1 MFLHSGASLHGHE
14 YSNRPN
20 RPPNQQLLPD
30 PRRNRL
36 LRSAFTSPNSASSS
50 ASTSSAL
57 SSSASAVS
65 HPSVTSSSATAI
77 PSLNASATSSP
88 PSIVRSS
95 TYSDGIRPARPL
107 RPKPHLR
114 HVSEGLLTSD
124 RSLPPEPVV
133 RFHDPPVVET
143 GPITRSLSTNTPRLS
158 TPSRPRA
165 RLPKAPEPMSEDE
178 ASFSASEASYA
189 SDPAPSSAASSKPSR
204 RRRTPRKSTTFLLAH
219 PAPKLSTKKHLLKR
233 LRPTLLMQMQQ
244 LSADRRP
251 RPVIDVYP
259 SSLLAGNV
267 AAPRF
272 SKRFPRLFGIN
283 GELGLHDT
291 ILVQSE
297 DYDSR
302 LLGSE
307 SDDEN
312 DSFEHRALLAVLSPL
327 RRGDQSE
334 IALEDGS
341 VWTTKALPT
350 GSFDFVRVD
359 EHGNTTTARW
369 VSRNMSKPPPAVD
382 AKCTTTGADDHAATA
397 EHDCKFTFSIID
409 PQSRR
414 HPILGTLTRTT
425 LEILDTYTTVS
436 PSASRY
442 PPSRAWTPSP
452 ASHDADNS
460 NDEELS
466 HDDDAGQPSIAPS
479 MLSNAKARTTL
490 PVDAAL
496 KNFISISAVWV
507 ALQCG
512 WGQTVGGHCPF
523 PGTSNASGIK
533 SATGS
538 VRFVPDSSA
547 GDATNAGDDTFKR
560 GRRLSARYKTRSATL
575 PSIDIPDRDVSPS
588 VSPKA
593 PGRTPIFPR
602 KASSTGAAYIQR
614 RKQMQLSDTSDSER
628 PPAALIAPRRRS
640 RAFSRLSGEFSSK
653 VSSKVQSSPS
663 PSEAPATPEV
673 MLEEISPVPSSLYHH
688 QQNSQQPNTSSRT
701 TTAASSIAAAPV
713 SSFTSPDLQQTQAL
727 LATQSLP
734 RGGRSVS
741 AYYATNPLAHAMPD
755 DFTDAAHPD
764 HLAMMQHH
772 GPVDLSAAPIDIHR
786 HNPNGMAWHHRPD
799 SVMEKSSNNGGARW
813 KRLGNWFKRL
823 GNGGSANGVA
833 H

>member
-20 RPPNQQLLPD
+20 RPVNQQLLPG
-30 PRRNRL
+30 PRRNTL
-36 LRSAFTSPNSASSS
+36 LRSAFTSPNSISSS
-50 ASTSSAL
+50 ASTSSAV
-57 SSSASAVS
+57 SSSASTSTLSRA
-65 HPSVTSSSATAI
+65 SVTSSHATTA
-77 PSLNASATSSP
+77 LNSSATSSP
-88 PSIVRSS
+88 ASIIRSS
-95 TYSDGIRPARPL
+95 TISDGIRPARPL

-114 HVSEGLLTSD
+114 HVSEGVLASH
-124 RSLPPEPVV
+124 RPPEPVV
-133 RFHDPPVVET
+133 RFHDPPVVEA
-143 GPITRSLSTNTPRLS
+143 PITRSLSTNTPRS
-158 TPSRPRA
+158 PTPSRLRP

-178 ASFSASEASYA
+178 ASFSASEASYT

-204 RRRTPRKSTTFLLAH
+204 RRRTPRKSTTFLFAH

-244 LSADRRP
+244 LSPDRRP
-251 RPVIDVYP
+251 LPVIDVYP
-259 SSLLAGNV
+259 SSLIAGNV

-272 SKRFPRLFGIN
+272 SKRFPRLFGIH

-297 DYDSR
+297 DYDSQ

-307 SDDEN
+307 SEGDE

-327 RRGDQSE
+327 RRGDQSD

-341 VWTTKALPT
+341 VWTTTALPT

-369 VSRNMSKPPPAVD
+369 VRRIVTKPPAIN
-382 AKCTTTGADDHAATA
+382 AKGTAGPDDNTA
-397 EHDCKFTFSIID
+397 PEGDCKFTFSIID

-414 HPILGTLTRTT
+414 HPILATLTRST
-425 LEILDTYTTVS
+425 LEILDRYTTVS
-436 PSASRY
+436 ASASRY
-442 PPSRAWTPSP
+442 PPSRAWTQSP
-452 ASHDADNS
+452 ASHDADAS

-466 HDDDAGQPSIAPS
+466 QDEEAGQPSIAPS

-496 KNFISISAVWV
+496 KNFISISAIWLS
-507 ALQCG
+507 LQCG
-512 WGQTVGGHCPF
+512 WGQSPAVAATHCPIN
-523 PGTSNASGIK
+523 GTNNAASAIK

-538 VRFVPDSSA
+538 VRFVPDHSA
-547 GDATNAGDDTFKR
+547 GDVANASDDTSNR

-575 PSIDIPDRDVSPS
+575 TSIDIPERDASPS
-588 VSPKA
+588 MSPRTVV
-593 PGRTPIFPR
+593 RTPIFPR
-602 KASSTGAAYIQR
+602 KASSTGAAYMQR
-614 RKQMQLSDTSDSER
+614 RKQMQPSDTSDSER

-653 VSSKVQSSPS
+653 VSAKFQTSPS

-673 MLEEISPVPSSLYHH
+673 MLEEVSPAPSLH
-688 QQNSQQPNTSSRT
+688 QQQQQQQLQQQATSSRT
-701 TTAASSIAAAPV
+701 TTATSSIGAAI
-713 SSFTSPDLQQTQAL
+713 SFTSPDLQQSF

-741 AYYATNPLAHAMPD
+741 AYYATNPLSNVLPNE
-755 DFTDAAHPD
+755 FTDTAHPD
-764 HLAMMQHH
+764 QLAMMQHH
-772 GPVDLSAAPIDIHR
+772 GPVDLGGKLGHVDNH
-786 HNPNGMAWHHRPD
+786 HYNNFNGIAWQPRPD
-799 SVMEKSSNNGGARW
+799 SVMEKGSNSGGARW

-823 GNGGSANGVA
+823 GNGGSNGSSGVA